1 MNVIRLVIDN
11 SYGLALFDGSHML
24 DTQKLSEH
32 VVKMQAYPPPW
43 ISHCKGR
50 VQIVFVIVQPR
61 EDRLSMA
68 CPVQAI

>member
-32 VVKMQAYPPPW
+32 VVKMQAYPPP
-43 ISHCKGR
+43 
-50 VQIVFVIVQPR
+50 VDFT
-61 EDRLSMA
+61 L
-68 CPVQAI
+68 